1 MAVSPARIDRRR
13 LLALAGGAAAS
24 AAIGRAASAAG
35 ADTIRFALTPVL
47 LTNDLDLLDRLRL
60 ALEAV
65 TETPV
70 QIVTRRT
77 YQEITTLLVSGQ
89 VDGAWICGSP
99 FVAYRDQLELL
110 AVPVWNGRPLYQSYL
125 IADVGRNAAS
135 VDALAGDI
143 HAFSD
148 PDSNSGYLVT
158 AAELAAK
165 GYKPQ
170 RYFRQMFFTY
180 GHRNVVRA
188 VASGLAQSGSVDG
201 YVYEVLREVEPG
213 LVGATRVVRPS
224 DWFGFPPIACSAA
237 AVGTERTEQLRRALL
252 AMHESDIG
260 RQALAGLR
268 LEAFS
273 AQPASLF
280 EPVAANLALVR
291 GLG

>member
-1 MAVSPARIDRRR
+1 VAVSPARISRRC

-24 AAIGRAASAAG
+24 GAIGRAVSAAE
-35 ADTIRFALTPVL
+35 AETIRFALTPVL
-47 LTNDLDLLDRLRL
+47 LTNDLDLLEKLRL
-60 ALEAV
+60 ALEVV
-65 TETPV
+65 TKTSV

-99 FVAYRDQLELL
+99 FVANRRQLELL

-125 IADVGRNAAS
+125 IADAGRNAAS
-135 VDALAGDI
+135 IDALAGDI

-158 AAELAAK
+158 AAELAGK

-170 RYFRQMFFTY
+170 RYFRQIFFTY

-201 YVYEVLREVEPG
+201 YVYEVLREVEPA
-213 LVGATRVVRPS
+213 LVGATRVVRRS

-237 AVGTERTEQLRRALL
+237 AVGTVRTEQLRRALL

-268 LEAFS
+268 LDAFS
-273 AQPASLF
+273 AEPASLF
-280 EPVAANLALVR
+280 EPVAVNLALVR

>member
-1 MAVSPARIDRRR
+1 M
-13 LLALAGGAAAS
+13 LALAAGSAFAATVARRAS
-24 AAIGRAASAAG
+24 AAEAEP
-35 ADTIRFALTPVL
+35 IRFALTPVL
-47 LTNDLDLLDRLRL
+47 LTNDLDLLDKLRL
-60 ALEAV
+60 ALEVVA
-65 TETPV
+65 ETPV

-89 VDGAWICGSP
+89 VDGAWICSSP
-99 FVAYRDQLELL
+99 FVTYRQQLELL

-125 IADVGRNAAS
+125 IADAGRNATAIE
-135 VDALAGDI
+135 ALAGDI

-158 AAELAAK
+158 AAELAGK
-165 GYKPQ
+165 GYKPE
-170 RYFRQMFFTY
+170 RFFRQVFFTY

-201 YVYEVLREVEPG
+201 YVYEVLREVEPT
-213 LVGATRVVRPS
+213 LVGATQVVRRS

-237 AVGTERTEQLRRALL
+237 AVGTERTEKLRRALL

-268 LEAFS
+268 LDAFTS
-273 AQPASLF
+273 EPASLF